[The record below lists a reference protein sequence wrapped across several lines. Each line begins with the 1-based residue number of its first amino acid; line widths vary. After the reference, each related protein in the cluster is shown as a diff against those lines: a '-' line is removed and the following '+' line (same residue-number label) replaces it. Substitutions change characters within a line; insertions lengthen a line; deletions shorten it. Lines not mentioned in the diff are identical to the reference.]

1 MSFAKTGLMPAL
13 LERLQQLNY
22 QQPTAVQQQAIGPI
36 LAGQDVLAAAQTG
49 TGKTAAFSLPVL
61 QTLLTQGSQ
70 VAPNCVR
77 ALVLVPTRELAE
89 QVHESM
95 RSYIGQLPLRT
106 TVAYGGV
113 SINPQMMKLRRG
125 VDVLVATPGR
135 LLDLYQQNAV
145 RFQNM
150 QVLVLDEA
158 DRMLD
163 LGFSQELSALFALM
177 PQKRQTLLFSA
188 TFSGPIRT
196 LAAGL
201 LDAPVRI
208 DVTPKHS
215 AAESVKQ
222 YLIVVDKKDKTEL
235 FLHLLQ
241 SRQWGQVLVFVRT
254 RKGTEALQKKL
265 SAAQITADAIHGDKT
280 QPARLR
286 ALEDFKA
293 GRIQVLVATDV
304 AARGLDIE
312 QLPQVVNFD
321 LPTVAQDYVHRI
333 GRTGRAGLTGEA
345 VSLVS
350 ADELDQL
357 IAIEELLGL
366 NLQRFDEPEFYAEH
380 RLPETSV
387 GVGRIRKP
395 KKPKKSKTL
404 TGAGQIH
411 LGDVFSAESKPQVVA
426 VRQVPKLAV
435 HGRGKPKASPKGK
448 PPKPR

>member
-1 MSFAKTGLMPAL
+1 MSFAKSGLMPAL
-13 LERLQQLNY
+13 LERLQQLKY

-89 QVHESM
+89 QVHESI

-106 TVAYGGV
+106 AVAYGGV

-135 LLDLYQQNAV
+135 LLDLYQQNAL
-145 RFQNM
+145 RFHQM

-196 LAAGL
+196 LAGGL

-235 FLHLLQ
+235 LLYLLQ
-241 SRQWGQVLVFVRT
+241 GRKWGQVLVFVRT
-254 RKGTEALQKKL
+254 RKGAEALQKKL
-265 SAAQITADAIHGDKT
+265 SAAQISADAIHGDKT

-286 ALEDFKA
+286 ALQDFKA
-293 GRIQVLVATDV
+293 GRIKVLVATDV

-387 GVGRIRKP
+387 GIGRI
-395 KKPKKSKTL
+395 KKLKKAKKSKTL

-411 LGDVFSAESKPQVVA
+411 LGDVFSVESKPQVVA
-426 VRQVPKLAV
+426 VRQIPKLAV
-435 HGRGKPKASPKGK
+435 HGSDKPKASPKSK
-448 PPKPR
+448 KPKPR

>member
-1 MSFAKTGLMPAL
+1 MSFTSLGLMPAL
-13 LERLQQLNY
+13 LVRLQQLKY
-22 QQPTAVQQQAIGPI
+22 LQPTAVQRQTIATVLDGK
-36 LAGQDVLAAAQTG
+36 DVLAAAQTG

-61 QTLLTQGSQ
+61 QILLTQGSK

-89 QVHESM
+89 QVHQSIRTYLGE
-95 RSYIGQLPLRT
+95 LPLRT
-106 TVAYGGV
+106 AVAYGGV
-113 SINPQMMKLRRG
+113 SINPQMMQLRRG

-145 RFQNM
+145 RFHQM
-150 QVLVLDEA
+150 QILVLDEA

-163 LGFSQELSALFALM
+163 LGFAKELNALFSLM

-196 LAAGL
+196 LAGGL
-201 LDAPVRI
+201 LHEPVRI

-222 YLIVVDKKDKTEL
+222 YLIVVDKKDKTDL
-235 FLHLLQ
+235 FLHLL
-241 SRQWGQVLVFVRT
+241 REREWGQVLVFVRT
-254 RKGTEALQKKL
+254 RKGAEVLQKKL
-265 SAAQITADAIHGDKT
+265 NAAQVSADAIHGDKT

-293 GRIQVLVATDV
+293 GHVQVLVATDV

-350 ADELDQL
+350 ADELDAL

-366 NLQRFDEPEFYAEH
+366 NLRRFDEPEFYAEH

-387 GVGRIRKP
+387 GVGRV
-395 KKPKKSKTL
+395 KKPKKTKKNKAA
-404 TGAGQIH
+404 AGQIH
-411 LGDVFSAESKPQVVA
+411 LGDVFAAEGKPRVVA
-426 VRQVPKLAV
+426 VRQLPKLAV
-435 HGRGKPKASPKGK
+435 HGRSRPKTQSKTK
-448 PPKPR
+448 

>member
-1 MSFAKTGLMPAL
+1 MSFAHLGLMPAL
-13 LERLQQLNY
+13 LANLQQLGY
-22 QQPTAVQQQAIGPI
+22 QQPTAVQQQAIAPV
-36 LAGQDVLAAAQTG
+36 LAGKDVLAAAQTG
-49 TGKTAAFSLPVL
+49 TGKTAAFTLPIL
-61 QTLLTQGSQ
+61 QLLLTQGEKVTS
-70 VAPNCVR
+70 NCVR
-77 ALVLVPTRELAE
+77 TLVLVPTRELAE
-89 QVHESM
+89 QVHESI
-95 RSYIGQLPLRT
+95 RHYLGELPLRT
-106 TVAYGGV
+106 AVAYGGV
-113 SINPQMMKLRRG
+113 SINPQMMQLRRG

-145 RFQNM
+145 RFHQM
-150 QVLVLDEA
+150 QILVLDEA

-163 LGFSQELSALFALM
+163 LGFAKELNALFSLM

-196 LAAGL
+196 LAGGL
-201 LDAPVRI
+201 LHEPVRI

-222 YLIVVDKKDKTEL
+222 YLIVVDKKDKTDL
-235 FLHLLQ
+235 FLHLL
-241 SRQWGQVLVFVRT
+241 REREWGQVLVFVRT
-254 RKGTEALQKKL
+254 RKGAEVLQKKL
-265 SAAQITADAIHGDKT
+265 NAAQVSADAIHGDKT

-293 GRIQVLVATDV
+293 GHVQVLVATDV

-350 ADELDQL
+350 ADELDEL

-366 NLQRFDEPEFYAEH
+366 NLPRFDEPGFYAEH
-380 RLPETSV
+380 RLPETRL
-387 GVGRIRKP
+387 GVGRVKKP
-395 KKPKKSKTL
+395 KKPKKKKTA
-404 TGAGQIH
+404 TGVGQIH
-411 LGDVFSAESKPQVVA
+411 LGEDFFAENKPKVVP
-426 VRQVPKLAV
+426 VRSVPRLAV
-435 HGRGKPKASPKGK
+435 HGRAKSNSRRKKP
-448 PPKPR
+448 